1 MFEIGAQKLLIL
13 LVIVMIIFG
22 AGKLPQIGESLGK
35 AVKGFKKAVDDSEDV
50 KNITSK
56 NDKKT
61 MMNSDIHDD
70 KWFSY
75 LKGL

>member
-1 MFEIGAQKLLIL
+1 
-13 LVIVMIIFG
+13 
-22 AGKLPQIGESLGK
+22 
-35 AVKGFKKAVDDSEDV
+35 VDDSEDV